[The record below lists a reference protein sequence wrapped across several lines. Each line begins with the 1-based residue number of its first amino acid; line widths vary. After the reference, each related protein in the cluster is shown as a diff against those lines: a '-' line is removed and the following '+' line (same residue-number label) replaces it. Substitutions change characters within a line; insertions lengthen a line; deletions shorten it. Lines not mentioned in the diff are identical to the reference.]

1 MRTLRRI
8 LALAGLSIA
17 FVFSID
23 ALCFRT
29 PFYSRILAPDSAA
42 GYFENVLA
50 VERRRVLPGP
60 HHVLVCGDSQVAEG
74 FSAKLAN
81 QQFAQSKGW
90 SFESAAVSGSSV
102 KTWYYMLRAVDPA
115 KTRFDAIAIPFR
127 DYADESQGDAAANR
141 EINLNMVITR
151 LRLTDI
157 PAFVRSF
164 PDPAVRRQV
173 LLGSLLK
180 GVTYRRDLHDFLASP
195 KKRMTEVRFWREHGT
210 ELLDN
215 YPGSDKTLAGMRV
228 NWQTGEF
235 YFPPQVPAEVK
246 DAVVGRYA
254 SYILRADPLEHDY
267 RAAAVG
273 RILDLYRNTN
283 VRIVFF
289 KPPQR
294 PLPPNLEV
302 PESGSYVASQ
312 IGNPRVVILP
322 RHAFDDMQRPEIF
335 ADGLHLNSKGRAEFS
350 VGLASE
356 IISALSNGGK
366 ESP

>member
-1 MRTLRRI
+1 MRTLGRI
-8 LALAGLSIA
+8 LALAGLSVA

-29 PFYSRILAPDSAA
+29 PFYSRILAPDSSA

-50 VERRRVLPGP
+50 VEQRRVQPGP
-60 HHVLVCGDSQVAEG
+60 HRVLVCGDSQIAEG

-81 QQFAQSKGW
+81 QFALSKGW
-90 SFESAAVSGSSV
+90 SFDSAAVSGSSV
-102 KTWYYMLRAVDPA
+102 KVWYYMLRAVDPA

-127 DYADESQGDAAANR
+127 DYADESQGYAAANR
-141 EINLNMVITR
+141 EIDLNMVITR
-151 LRLTDI
+151 LGLSDI

-180 GVTYRRDLHDFLASP
+180 GVTYRRDLHDFLSSP
-195 KKRMTEVRFWREHGT
+195 KNRMREVRFWREHGA

-215 YPGSDKTLAGMRV
+215 YPGSDHTLAGMRV

-235 YFPPQVPAEVK
+235 NFPPEVPAAVK

-254 SYILRADPLEHDY
+254 SYILRTDPLEHDY

-294 PLPPNLEV
+294 PLPPNVEL

-312 IGNPRVVILP
+312 IGNPRVAILP
-322 RHAFDDMQRPEIF
+322 LHAFDDMQRPEIF

-350 VGLASE
+350 VRLASE

-366 ESP
+366 ESL